1 VTRLQGPI
9 ESDDGRV
16 AYCQMLD
23 SVPSAG
29 SRSFSSSNNSSESE
43 SILASPP
50 PVPDMLICAEPQ
62 DIAEMPKVEVAQ

>member
-1 VTRLQGPI
+1 
-9 ESDDGRV
+9 
-16 AYCQMLD
+16 MLD